1 MKKALTLALFLL
13 SACGGVRSVQ
23 VQPPILSPPGL
34 ITGYGVEK
42 IAGNP
47 VRARQAAYLKAMD
60 DLLTHT
66 GPVLVSKTV
75 HDQTTVVD
83 VKPANR
89 VLETSFRLRASRML
103 QPSFEQSGVDHGFL
117 WVLLATTEDEIE
129 RGFQQFMVWRAER
142 VDQAQKL
149 FADAKG
155 SQRVDLLK
163 ASLALLEDAGAADD
177 PGLLYFQVKTAL
189 DTEVARI
196 TQLERFHRDFRTLT
210 DNGRLAAADLAL
222 EEAQRAGLDQSSYQ
236 KCLLELGERRDQAM
250 QHIQAGDDLVRH
262 ERYKEAR
269 LRYEQARRIDR
280 DNSLVA
286 GKIDMADRF
295 DHEARSRKVKATVGF
310 VVPVAVK
317 TLGDYFQYKEEQ
329 ERRKREEEAR
339 RREEAEREA
348 AEARERERR
357 EEERREEE
365 RRRNSPRPGGRRPQR
380 P

>member
-23 VQPPILSPPGL
+23 VQPPILAPPGL

-42 IAGNP
+42 ISGNA

-60 DLLTHT
+60 DLLTRS

-89 VLETSFRLRASRML
+89 VLETTFRLRASRML

-129 RGFQQFMVWRAER
+129 RGFQQFMAWRAER
-142 VDQAQKL
+142 VEQAQKL

-155 SQRVDLLK
+155 SQRVELLK
-163 ASLALLEDAGAADD
+163 ASLELLEDAGAADD
-177 PGLLYFQVKTAL
+177 PGLLYFQVKVAL
-189 DTEVARI
+189 DTEVGRI
-196 TQLERFHRDFRTLT
+196 TQLEKFHRDFRALT
-210 DNGRLAAADLAL
+210 DNGQLAAADLAL

-236 KCLLELGERRDQAM
+236 KCLLELSERRDQAM
-250 QHIQAGDDLVRH
+250 HHIQAGDDLVRD

-317 TLGDYFQYKEEQ
+317 TLGDYFQFKEEQ

-348 AEARERERR
+348 AEAREREQ
-357 EEERREEE
+357 REEE